1 MGAIIR
7 HLNKLI
13 DARVK
18 CKPQVYYK
26 TYMYLLRL
34 KQRHKERGK
43 TETITAASQN
53 DNAAKCFGWNFK
65 CT

>member
-26 TYMYLLRL
+26 TLYMYLLRL
-34 KQRHKERGK
+34 IKRHKERGK
-43 TETITAASQN
+43 TKTITAAGVINLLLEMLCSV
-53 DNAAKCFGWNFK
+53 
-65 CT
+65 